1 MRSVTVEPK
10 LGVEPSTFS
19 LPRKRSTDELQGQ
32 VTSAASGI
40 RYPHRF
46 ALKGGWTTCRTAA
59 VVGAERGAVRT
70 FTRHPFL
77 PVGGNPPHRRTG
89 ERRPACRAGY
99 QVPPLAWE
107 RYRADDRGRTGD
119 IDLGKVALCQLSYV
133 RAVPGIYH
141 MPCVERGFGVPR
153 SHRSWLPIALS
164 RLVRAHAPRF
174 RAVDREPAT
183 QR

>member
-1 MRSVTVEPK
+1 MRSVTVRA
-10 LGVEPSTFS
+10 LTGNRTQDLR
-19 LPRKRSTDELQGQ
+19 LPCVG
-32 VTSAASGI
+32 
-40 RYPHRF
+40 F
-46 ALKGGWTTCRTAA
+46 TTRTMRAGDLRRERDTHTAA